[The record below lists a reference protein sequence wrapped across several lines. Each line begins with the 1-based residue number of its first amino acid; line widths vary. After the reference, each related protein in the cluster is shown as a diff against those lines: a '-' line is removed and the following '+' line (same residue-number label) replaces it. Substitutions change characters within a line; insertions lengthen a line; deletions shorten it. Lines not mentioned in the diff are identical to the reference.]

1 MAIANI
7 KHVDQKSSF
16 YIAISEISTS
26 HKTFK
31 LNKFEELFV
40 NFQIRFGKIK
50 LAKRFN
56 FLEVSEKKQYY
67 TANSKSHKN
76 FKFA

>member
-1 MAIANI
+1 MSKMAIANI
-7 KHVDQKSSF
+7 KHVDQKSF

-31 LNKFEELFV
+31 LNLRYCLSL

-56 FLEVSEKKQYY
+56 FLEASEKK
-67 TANSKSHKN
+67 NSSIQQIVKV
-76 FKFA
+76 KFA